1 MSTLDYI
8 SKLFF
13 VSWRDFFCSNL
24 EKDRGVFFVALSNTL
39 LRWSATSKFLLIL
52 ALGTF
57 CLMLL
62 SFIFVRPVLLPEQGN
77 SQLEDGDVVREPTF
91 QQYNHS
97 LTPLF
102 NNDSIQYRYVRT
114 DNGPGEKSNSF
125 GEV

>member
-1 MSTLDYI
+1 M
-8 SKLFF
+8 
-13 VSWRDFFCSNL
+13 
-24 EKDRGVFFVALSNTL
+24 
-39 LRWSATSKFLLIL
+39 
-52 ALGTF
+52 
-57 CLMLL
+57 
-62 SFIFVRPVLLPEQGN
+62 RPVLLPEQGN